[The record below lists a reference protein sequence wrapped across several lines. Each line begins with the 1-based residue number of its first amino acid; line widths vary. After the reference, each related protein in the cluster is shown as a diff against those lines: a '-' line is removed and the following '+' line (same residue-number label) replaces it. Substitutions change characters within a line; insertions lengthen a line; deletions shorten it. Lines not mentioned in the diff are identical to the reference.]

1 MVMDMTR
8 RNPDDFREADL
19 ARRHLAEGGF
29 AAPDVRLGRIL
40 ATREALRCNRYDS
53 DHVLDV
59 TVSRLQEEI
68 GSYRRESSNESNSIR
83 SL

>member
-1 MVMDMTR
+1 MDMTR
-8 RNPDDFREADL
+8 RNPDDFSEAVL
-19 ARRHLAEGGF
+19 SRRHLAEGGS

-68 GSYRRESSNESNSIR
+68 GSYPHELSNEPNAIR